1 MNLSSVESVNLHRPP
16 SERRA
21 PSNSRNVFGR
31 CEVRFKV
38 PPFESRAQLGRP
50 MKGRTTNTQRKVAP
64 SLSPSSSLPQ
74 LWRISGDP
82 VNVDLMSRD
91 GHLDWS
97 RKTWQP
103 SLLYRVARL
112 GIMKSLTSHQQTF
125 RLRWYDLAS
134 ALGWKGLSFSFL
146 FLPDILFF
154 PFLCKG

>member
-1 MNLSSVESVNLHRPP
+1 
-16 SERRA
+16 
-21 PSNSRNVFGR
+21 
-31 CEVRFKV
+31 
-38 PPFESRAQLGRP
+38 
-50 MKGRTTNTQRKVAP
+50 
-64 SLSPSSSLPQ
+64 
-74 LWRISGDP
+74 
-82 VNVDLMSRD
+82 MSRD

-134 ALGWKGLSFSFL
+134 ALGWKGLSFSFFL

-154 PFLCKG
+154 PFLCKGMTIFYREERKKRGETFPFENINGKLHISKKMLQPIGEGIYDVGPTCEIFFRPVTSPPSSSSPYRIKRRRSFYFPF